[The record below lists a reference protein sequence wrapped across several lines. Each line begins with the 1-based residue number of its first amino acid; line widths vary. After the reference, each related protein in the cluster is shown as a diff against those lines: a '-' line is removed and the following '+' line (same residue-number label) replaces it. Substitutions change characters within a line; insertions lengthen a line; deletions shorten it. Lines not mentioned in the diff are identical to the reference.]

1 MLIAHAGLV
10 GFALEGGLL
19 VVPITLWLVLRKRF
33 RVNKVGGPTTTP
45 AKKGRSKDPS
55 GTS

>member
-10 GFALEGGLL
+10 GFALEAGLL
-19 VVPITLWLVLRKRF
+19 VVPLTLWLVLRKRF
-33 RVNKVGGPTTTP
+33 KVNKVGGPSSTT
-45 AKKGRSKDPS
+45 AGKGRSKDPT